1 MKNKNNTKARRSMK
15 GKWGKVGAPP
25 KATKFPKTPFTMATL
40 FGRNTNQCEL
50 SLRNKVDA
58 MLLTGA
64 LIQLKSR
71 KQAHGAVGR
80 PKAVFIAK
88 ASFNKEKHEKLGA
101 PAKPVTRKAR
111 TIVAASDTTVAPV
124 TAPAPENTAAVP
136 LVPIETVPVET
147 AAPIVT
153 ETVPATEP
161 ANVIPVPTDSQP
173 VEQPVAQAA

>member
-1 MKNKNNTKARRSMK
+1 MK

-80 PKAVFIAK
+80 PKAVFIVK

-101 PAKPVTRKAR
+101 PAKTNTRKTR
-111 TIVAASDTTVAPV
+111 TIVAASDTTVAPA
-124 TAPAPENTAAVP
+124 TAPENTSAVP

-147 AAPIVT
+147 ATPIVT